1 MHYDYMYANLY
12 YTILLYT
19 YLITCTFMCGSL
31 ATVLNV
37 ILEDEMAG
45 ITIIT
50 VVLSLKTN
58 TMLLIINISM
68 ANYKNLQM

>member
-1 MHYDYMYANLY
+1 
-12 YTILLYT
+12 
-19 YLITCTFMCGSL
+19 MCGSL

-45 ITIIT
+45 ITIMT
-50 VVLSLKTN
+50 AVLSLKTN

-68 ANYKNLQM
+68 ASYKNLRM